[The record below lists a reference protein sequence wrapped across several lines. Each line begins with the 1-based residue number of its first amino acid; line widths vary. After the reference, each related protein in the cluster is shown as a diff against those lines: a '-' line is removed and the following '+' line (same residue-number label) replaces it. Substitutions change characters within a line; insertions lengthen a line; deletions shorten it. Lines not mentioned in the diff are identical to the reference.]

1 MSNECLNV
9 IFIHLAKD
17 LYKKCKN
24 NIIMITLFKDPFF
37 NTLDS
42 VFEQT
47 RVGTSPQ
54 INVTKNETEYKVLM
68 SVPGLTK
75 EDLKI
80 TIKDGIIKIS
90 YSKEEKS
97 ETFHFVNSFNK
108 SYSLPDD
115 VKEKD
120 VEGKVENGILEL
132 TLPIDK
138 KKPLERIISL
148 N

>member
-1 MSNECLNV
+1 V
-9 IFIHLAKD
+9 I
-17 LYKKCKN
+17 
-24 NIIMITLFKDPFF
+24 
-37 NTLDS
+37 
-42 VFEQT
+42 EQSSL
-47 RVGTSPQ
+47 GTTPLIS
-54 INVTKNETEYKVLM
+54 VTKNETEYKVLM

-80 TIKDGIIKIS
+80 SIKDGIIKIS

-97 ETFHFVNSFNK
+97 ETSHFMNSFTK

-120 VEGKVENGILEL
+120 VEGKVENGILVL
-132 TLPIDK
+132 TLPLDK
-138 KKPLERIISL
+138 KKPLERVISL